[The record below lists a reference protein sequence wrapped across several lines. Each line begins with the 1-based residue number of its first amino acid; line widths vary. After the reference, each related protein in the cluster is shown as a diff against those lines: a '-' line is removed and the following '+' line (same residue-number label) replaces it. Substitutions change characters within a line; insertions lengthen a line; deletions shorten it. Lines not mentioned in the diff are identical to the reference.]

1 MRRSWPLCKRKRT
14 MLRRMQ
20 ARQKSRQCEGREPNS
35 GHVSVTRLVLPVCF
49 IVSLAYRESQDKA
62 IAAYEVLF
70 EKTGPLGTK
79 IDIVLAI
86 IRIGLF
92 FGDKLFVKKQ
102 VDRASILVESGGD
115 WDRRNR
121 LKAYKG

>member
-1 MRRSWPLCKRKRT
+1 MRRSWPLCKRKRM
-14 MLRRMQ
+14 MLRTMQ
-20 ARQKSRQCEGREPNS
+20 ARQKSRACEGRERNS
-35 GHVSVTRLVLPVCF
+35 GHALVIRLLPPVCSHCF
-49 IVSLAYRESQDKA
+49 TCLSGPQDKA

-102 VDRASILVESGGD
+102 VDRASI
-115 WDRRNR
+115 
-121 LKAYKG
+121 